1 MEKNVMGLC
10 PQCVHMSTAV
20 WYENGKQLMLNYKIL
35 AEVPTAGLKGNCH
48 DCSGYDSLHGWKLTF
63 IQFGDC
69 LPFPTLH
76 CSLRL
81 WQNTRIVLATLHPTM
96 LPVRGK
102 CGNNVA
108 CYADTRNISGDFQK
122 HLLCL
127 PQMLRQNKSTFGKHD
142 HVSNVATTM
151 CPHFAGPFP
160 SLSVSF
166 T

>member
-1 MEKNVMGLC
+1 MSPVC
-10 PQCVHMSTAV
+10 THVYCCVIWKRKTVDA
-20 WYENGKQLMLNYKIL
+20 QLQDSCWGANCR
-35 AEVPTAGLKGNCH
+35 TQGNCH
-48 DCSGYDSLHGWKLTF
+48 DSSGYDSLHGWKLTF